1 MREEKRLQKVTLMN
15 ARYSDVDMQELLS
28 AAFTEIEKRSGGYI
42 VFANVDVVMKIEKDP
57 ALERAVREASYVVAD
72 GMPILWI
79 SRLFH
84 RPLKE
89 KISGSDFVPALC
101 RRAAE
106 MGKTLFFAGGQEEVL
121 KKARENLE
129 REIPGIPIVGTYSPP
144 FGFEN
149 DPTEI
154 EKMNQIIRAA
164 GPDILI
170 MCLGCPKQEK
180 YIAANREKYG
190 AGLSV
195 CAGATIDFLSGNVR
209 RCPPWMSRHGL
220 EWFYRFLQEPKRLF
234 KRYFIDDMQIAR
246 LIWKYR
252 RQHRP
257 EGRG

>member
-1 MREEKRLQKVTLMN
+1 ME
-15 ARYSDVDMQELLS
+15 
-28 AAFTEIEKRSGGYI
+28 
-42 VFANVDVVMKIEKDP
+42 
-57 ALERAVREASYVVAD
+57 ALESKTYTTE
-72 GMPILWI
+72 
-79 SRLFH
+79 
-84 RPLKE
+84 
-89 KISGSDFVPALC
+89 
-101 RRAAE
+101 
-106 MGKTLFFAGGQEEVL
+106 KTLAERMNERL
-121 KKARENLE
+121 AELHMTKAEAAMRMN
-129 REIPGIPIVGTYSPP
+129 YSRSAVSQYLN
-144 FGFEN
+144 GKYAS

-252 RQHRP
+252 GQRRP